1 MLFGC
6 VALLDCRAAVP
17 FAMTAEGTVFGF
29 GFGFAIVVIL
39 ILPLPSS

>member
-29 GFGFAIVVIL
+29 GFAIVVIL

>member
-29 GFGFAIVVIL
+29 AIVVIVIL